1 MVLDGHAMEGRA
13 LLETDE
19 IVFRGPTRVKIPL
32 ADVTSVEPH
41 DGRLAVGFGGRSAV
55 LEIGTA
61 ATKWA
66 DRILHPKSLI
76 AKLGV
81 RPGSKVA
88 VLGVDDRDFL
98 RQLSERTSDVS
109 RRLRK
114 ACDLIFYRAETR
126 DDLRRL
132 PRLEESITRD
142 GAVWVIHPK
151 GTPAI
156 RDVDV
161 IAAAK
166 DSGLVDTK
174 VTRFSETHSAL
185 KLVIPVARR

>member
-13 LLETDE
+13 LLESGE
-19 IVFRGPTRVKIPL
+19 IIFRGQTRVRIPF
-32 ADVTSVEPH
+32 ADVTSVEAH
-41 DGRLAVGFGGRSAV
+41 DGRLAVAFGGRSAIF
-55 LEIGTA
+55 EIGTA
-61 ATKWA
+61 APKWA
-66 DRILHPKSLI
+66 DKVLHPKSLI
-76 AKLGV
+76 DKLGV

-88 VLGVDDRDFL
+88 VLGVDDDDFL
-98 RQLSERTSDVS
+98 RQLCERTSDVS

-132 PRLEESITRD
+132 PRLEQSITRD
-142 GAVWVIHPK
+142 GAVWVIHRK

-161 IAAAK
+161 IVAAK
-166 DSGLVDTK
+166 ESGLVDTK
-174 VTRFSETHSAL
+174 VARFSETHSAL
-185 KLVIPVARR
+185 KLVVPVARR